1 MKDPDNLL
9 RKVAAPV
16 AATIIAMLIVVAG
29 WVFVV
34 PRIPDVIPGIGST
47 TQDIESES
55 AKAEESKKAE
65 RPSTR
70 TPWGD
75 PALEAKMR
83 KITGNTSEDFVAED
97 AFDLTE
103 LDLSSDYYTAEDEKI
118 RDISA
123 LSVLKNLE
131 KLELQRNRIE
141 KVDALSSLGELKEL
155 SLYDNEVSDIKP
167 LTGCNKLE
175 SLNLGVNP
183 VADLS
188 VLTKLKSLKKLKT
201 CSPSYSCSSAQRRS
215 LHPASPTNASQ
226 ELALPVHE

>member
-103 LDLSSDYYTAEDEKI
+103 LDLTADYFAAEDEKI

-131 KLELQRNRIE
+131 KLHLGYNQIE
-141 KVDALSSLGELKEL
+141 KIDALSNLKELKEL
-155 SLYDNEVSDIKP
+155 TLYGNEIKSIKP
-167 LTGCNKLE
+167 LRGCSKLE
-175 SLNLGVNP
+175 SLEIGNNP
-183 VADLS
+183 VTDLS
-188 VLTKLKSLKKLKT
+188 PLTNCKKLAYLNISNCKQHT
-201 CSPSYSCSSAQRRS
+201 CDKR
-215 LHPASPTNASQ
+215 
-226 ELALPVHE
+226 